1 MSYIPDEAK
10 CFEIFAGYNEQGFH
24 YRHAE
29 IVSGIMKYFA
39 KEFDPGKED
48 FWAAVGFLH
57 DLAFE
62 KYPEEQPVKQVE
74 IMRELGLAEELIQA
88 SIVHCWDQVPGA
100 DLQPETTMEKILY
113 AADDLS
119 SLIFA
124 ANMLRDSRSVDDME
138 TWELDERFDTPTFA
152 PACSRKVILKG
163 AEMLGWTRDEIFQRV
178 IDAMR
183 SMNPDAGL

>member
-10 CFEIFAGYNEQGFH
+10 CFELFSQYNEQGFH

-39 KEFDPGKED
+39 GKYDPGREE
-48 FWAAVGFLH
+48 FWAAAGFLH

-62 KYPEEQPVKQVE
+62 KYPEDQAAKQQE
-74 IMRELGLAEELIQA
+74 IMREMDLEEELIQA
-88 SIVHCWDQVPGA
+88 SLIHLYGQPGA
-100 DLQPETTMEKILY
+100 DREPATAMEKLLY
-113 AADDLS
+113 TADDLS

-124 ANMLRDSRSVDDME
+124 ANMLRDSRSVNDMQI
-138 TWELDERFDTPTFA
+138 WELDERFDTPTFA
-152 PACSRKVILKG
+152 PACSREVILKG
-163 AEMLGWTRDEIFQRV
+163 AELMGWTRDEMFQAV